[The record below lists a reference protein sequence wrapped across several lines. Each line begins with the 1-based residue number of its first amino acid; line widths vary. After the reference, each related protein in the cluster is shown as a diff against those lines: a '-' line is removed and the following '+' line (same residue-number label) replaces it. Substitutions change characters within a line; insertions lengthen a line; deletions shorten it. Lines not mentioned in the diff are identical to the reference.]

1 MVVLTLPA
9 IIAMALSW
17 HFYRSFNT
25 HIIYTWQYDA
35 HNDEILEIINRDRE
49 RNFPSRTVNLG
60 NSWVMEPSL
69 NFYRITRNYTWLAPV
84 TRKRISSYYNDYI
97 YAFLSEIE
105 ELPRDSGIRLA
116 FYPDTQTVLLRV
128 NHAHGSSAPP

>member
-1 MVVLTLPA
+1 MSNSASPPA
-9 IIAMALSW
+9 ELGV
-17 HFYRSFNT
+17 YLR
-25 HIIYTWQYDA
+25 
-35 HNDEILEIINRDRE
+35 LINRDRE
-49 RNFPSRTVNLG
+49 RNFPSRTVSLG

-69 NFYRITRNYTWLAPV
+69 NFYRVTRNYTWLAPV

-105 ELPRDSGIRLA
+105 ELLRDSRIRLA

-128 NHAHGSSAPP
+128 NHAHRSSALP